1 MPESGQKPY
10 DSQINYST
18 DAPLPVASQGDID
31 IFTEPGAKGNVPASP
46 EIGNA
51 FGQIRMMEVLRYCE
65 TKHFTK
71 SDSHKRVATEI
82 KVQLHGVGKRA
93 KPRQRSRDT
102 FKTNGTH
109 FVPESTDT
117 VSQ

>member
-1 MPESGQKPY
+1 M
-10 DSQINYST
+10 
-18 DAPLPVASQGDID
+18 
-31 IFTEPGAKGNVPASP
+31 PASP

-51 FGQIRMMEVLRYCE
+51 SGQIRVMEVLRYCE

-117 VSQ
+117 VCQ